1 MSERIAVMDLG
12 TNTFHLL
19 IAETKNGAPEVIYRD
34 RRPVKIG
41 KGGINHRT
49 ILPDAVLRAVEC
61 MKAFRQQLDEWRV
74 TRFRALGTSALRDA
88 TNGSAVVQ
96 AIRDA
101 TGIEVEVISGQEEAD
116 YIYYGIRS
124 AMNLGETPSL
134 IVDIGG
140 GSVEFIIANATRVF
154 WKVSL
159 DIGAQRLLERY
170 HRHDPLTEG
179 ERSELDK
186 HYQEALNPV
195 TEAISIWQPRT
206 LIGSSGTFDTLS
218 EIYCVDQG
226 IPYEPEKA
234 ETPLTVPAFKAIHQK
249 LITRNR
255 AERMRIP
262 GMIELRVDMIVVAS
276 CLIQYLVD
284 SFLFEQI
291 RVSSYSLKEGIL
303 STMSEH
309 P

>member
-19 IAETKNGAPEVIYRD
+19 IAETKNGAPVVIYRD

-88 TNGSAVVQ
+88 ANGSAVVQ
-96 AIRDA
+96 AISEA
-101 TGIEVEVISGQEEAD
+101 TGIEVEVISGQEEAE

-124 AMNLGETPSL
+124 AIDLGESPSL

-159 DIGAQRLLERY
+159 DIGAQRLLEQY
-170 HRHDPLTEG
+170 HRHDPITDN
-179 ERSELDK
+179 ERKELEQ
-186 HYQEALNPV
+186 HYTRALAPV
-195 TEAISIWQPRT
+195 AEAISTFRPGT

-218 EIYCVDQG
+218 EIYCADHG
-226 IPYEPEKA
+226 ITYEPEKA
-234 ETPLTVPAFKAIHQK
+234 ETPLTLAAFKDIHHK

-255 AERMRIP
+255 VERMKIP
-262 GMIELRVDMIVVAS
+262 GMIELRVEMIVVAS

-284 SFLFEQI
+284 AFPLSQI
-291 RVSSYSLKEGIL
+291 RVSSYSLKEGVL
-303 STMSEH
+303 ATM
-309 P
+309 